1 VEVLIGLVFLGAS
14 LAVAF
19 VLPVISFLR
28 ASQANQRSE
37 ALGREIQALRAE
49 LAALRAGGISTG
61 AATQAQAPAAHSAW
75 VAEVR
80 EMAGVRDAAVGPP
93 PVIADGEAASSS
105 AAPDAAHLADIP
117 HDVADAPRVT
127 SGLPHVS
134 TDAAHVAAGAPHA
147 AADSP
152 HVAVDLQV
160 DGHDSAGAPPPLA
173 PPQTAGPGLAA
184 TAPSREPGTG
194 YPLPGRDSLEERIG
208 ARWLLYAGIGALIL
222 GVSYFVKFAFDNGW
236 VSEPLRVLTGLLAGA
251 ALVAAGQ
258 RFVQRG
264 LAFFGHTLSG
274 GGIVVLYIAIYAALH
289 VYGLIAP
296 PVAFT
301 AMVAVTLLASTL
313 ADRHALQVLGVLAV
327 VGGFATPALVGGGQ
341 DAQVVLFTYN
351 AILLAGALVLVARH
365 AWAGVAVT
373 AYLLA
378 TLAAIV
384 WADDFYTPAAAMRTL
399 LFLTVHLALVMAMVV
414 VLRRQR
420 ERAVLGVPA
429 TWLLLSAPVL
439 YHMAALMLVGR
450 SSGRLLVY
458 LLVATVAGLS
468 ASYHAGWR
476 WARTALLALVALP
489 FIAWLAELQ
498 APRWY
503 FGAVVTACAL
513 YLLHLAGQ
521 WRDLSDDDPAAP
533 VPISELVHT
542 HATGLFLPLALYVFF
557 EDRFAWWNAPMLT
570 ALAAWNGGLAA
581 LVWRRVPLLAWQ
593 LVALAGTLAALAIS
607 EWFDGP
613 VVAIG
618 WALEGAALG
627 HAALR
632 IGSPW
637 LDRASLVLFVLSAV
651 RLVDALVSPMPV
663 GTWPVLNTRALAAAI
678 IVGAMAWLAAR
689 VKETPAHLGGPAVRH
704 ALIVGAHILAVGW
717 ISAEITLIFVER
729 AYSAT
734 AAGAPAGAARAELA
748 QQVAL
753 SIAWALY
760 AVGLVAAGFR
770 RDYAPARYLAIA
782 LFALTLLKVMAKDI
796 AELDRVYQMLSVL
809 VVGAL
814 LVAASYLYQ
823 RMAARAPDA

>member
-1 VEVLIGLVFLGAS
+1 VEVLIGLVFLGAT

-37 ALGREIQALRAE
+37 ALGREVQALRAE
-49 LAALRAGGISTG
+49 VAALRAG
-61 AATQAQAPAAHSAW
+61 APPADPAPAAADTTHAAW

-80 EMAGVRDAAVGPP
+80 GMAAPPESGEMAPPIAEIVVPAVDGAPGSPADPIHAADDVQVDAHPGAADPATVG
-93 PVIADGEAASSS
+93 
-105 AAPDAAHLADIP
+105 
-117 HDVADAPRVT
+117 ADAP
-127 SGLPHVS
+127 
-134 TDAAHVAAGAPHA
+134 AAHPFPPVVA
-147 AADSP
+147 
-152 HVAVDLQV
+152 
-160 DGHDSAGAPPPLA
+160 APPP
-173 PPQTAGPGLAA
+173 
-184 TAPSREPGTG
+184 SSEPGAR
-194 YPLPGRDSLEERIG
+194 YPAAGRDSLEERIG

-222 GVSYFVKFAFDNGW
+222 GVSYFIKFAFDNGW
-236 VSEPLRVLTGLLAGA
+236 VSEPLRVGIGLLAGA

-301 AMVAVTLLASTL
+301 AMVAVTLLASAL
-313 ADRHALQVLGVLAV
+313 ADRHELQVLGVLAV

-399 LFLTVHLALVMAMVV
+399 LFLTVHLVLVMGMVV

-420 ERAVLGVPA
+420 DRALLGVPA
-429 TWLLLSAPVL
+429 TWLLLTAPVL
-439 YHMAALMLVGR
+439 YHLAALMLVGR
-450 SSGRLLVY
+450 SYGRLLVY

-476 WARTALLALVALP
+476 WARTVLLALVAMP
-489 FIAWLAELQ
+489 FIAWLGELQ

-593 LVALAGTLAALAIS
+593 FLALAGTLAALAIS

-627 HAALR
+627 YAALR
-632 IGSPW
+632 VGSPW
-637 LDRASLVLFVLSAV
+637 LDRASLVLFVLSAA

-663 GTWPVLNTRALAAAI
+663 GTWPVFNTRALATAI
-678 IVGAMAWLAAR
+678 IVAAMAWLAAR
-689 VKETPAHLGGPAVRH
+689 VKEAPGHLGGPVVRH
-704 ALIVGAHILAVGW
+704 ALILGAHVLAIGW
-717 ISAEITLIFVER
+717 ISAEITLVFVER
-729 AYSAT
+729 AYAST
-734 AAGAPAGAARAELA
+734 AAGLPAGAARAELA

-760 AVGLVAAGFR
+760 GVGLVAAGFR

-782 LFALTLLKVMAKDI
+782 LFALTLLKVVTKDI

-823 RMAARAPDA
+823 RMTTERR